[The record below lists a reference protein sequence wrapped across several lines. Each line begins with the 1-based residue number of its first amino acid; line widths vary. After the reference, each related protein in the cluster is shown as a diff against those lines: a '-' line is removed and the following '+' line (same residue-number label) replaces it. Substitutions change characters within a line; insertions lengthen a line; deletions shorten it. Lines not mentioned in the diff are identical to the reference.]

1 MNESQ
6 IDAATDASDTA
17 ADREPRGP
25 HLPDFVMALS
35 TTAWVFTLLGIAR
48 LIWFVR
54 EWNLA
59 PSATSLLAFVAA
71 VIPAVGA
78 VVLPAALALRHPDAP
93 MKAPWLFVGTVLL
106 AAVEGMRVM
115 SRPLQ
120 PFFEQ
125 AAPGAPE
132 TPFLV
137 PLAILYS
144 AVAGLL
150 GAVAVGAI
158 GRGLS
163 VARRYA
169 DRSSNRPI
177 VALLASAVLV
187 IAALRLAAL
196 AQLGWDQV
204 TITPVVMVYVG
215 STALLGILSIA
226 AWGYLAAMSIGGA
239 RAGEDPELGWLLIA
253 VGSGMV
259 LGAFAANGALGLVT
273 ATPESTTLW
282 QNIGLVISLGFAL
295 GYLAIVVAFLLGLP
309 SLEPVPD
316 DVEPAPDGAE
326 DDAFADAEVRST
338 PGPGPAGSPGSAGS

>member
-1 MNESQ
+1 MNDTEVGAVSER
-6 IDAATDASDTA
+6 TDSE
-17 ADREPRGP
+17 EPRGP
-25 HLPDFVMALS
+25 HLPDVLRTLS
-35 TTAWVFTLLGIAR
+35 TTAWVFLLLALAR

-54 EWNLA
+54 EWDLA
-59 PSATSLLAFVAA
+59 PSATSLLTLVAT

-93 MKAPWLFVGTVLL
+93 MKAPWLFLGTVLL
-106 AAVEGMRVM
+106 AAVEGMRVL

-125 AAPGAPE
+125 VAPGAPE

-158 GRGLS
+158 GRGLY

-169 DRSSNRPI
+169 DRSSNRPV

-187 IAALRLAAL
+187 IAALRLVEL
-196 AQLGWDQV
+196 GRLGWDQV
-204 TITPVVMVYVG
+204 AITPVVAVYVA

-226 AWGYLAAMSIGGA
+226 AWGYLAAMAIGGA

-259 LGAFAANGALGLVT
+259 LGAFAANGALALGT
-273 ATPESTTLW
+273 ATPESATFW
-282 QNIGLVISLGFAL
+282 QNIGLVISLGFAF
-295 GYLAIVVAFLLGLP
+295 GYLAIVVAFLLGVP

-316 DVEPAPDGAE
+316 EPQPALEGAD
-326 DDAFADAEVRST
+326 DDAFATQDAATTGVAEPHVD
-338 PGPGPAGSPGSAGS
+338 A

>member
-1 MNESQ
+1 
-6 IDAATDASDTA
+6 
-17 ADREPRGP
+17 
-25 HLPDFVMALS
+25 
-35 TTAWVFTLLGIAR
+35 
-48 LIWFVR
+48 
-54 EWNLA
+54 
-59 PSATSLLAFVAA
+59 
-71 VIPAVGA
+71 
-78 VVLPAALALRHPDAP
+78 
-93 MKAPWLFVGTVLL
+93 MKAPWLFLGTVLL
-106 AAVEGMRVM
+106 AAVEGMRVL

-125 AAPGAPE
+125 VAPGAPE

-158 GRGLS
+158 GRGLY

-169 DRSSNRPI
+169 DRSSNRPV

-187 IAALRLAAL
+187 IAALRLVEL
-196 AQLGWDQV
+196 GRLGWDQV
-204 TITPVVMVYVG
+204 AITPVVAVYVA

-226 AWGYLAAMSIGGA
+226 AWGYLAAMAIGGA

-259 LGAFAANGALGLVT
+259 LGAFAANGALALGT
-273 ATPESTTLW
+273 ATPESATFW
-282 QNIGLVISLGFAL
+282 QNIGLVISLGFAF
-295 GYLAIVVAFLLGLP
+295 GYLAIVVAFLLGVP

-316 DVEPAPDGAE
+316 EPQPALEGAD
-326 DDAFADAEVRST
+326 DDAFATQDAATTGVAEPHVD
-338 PGPGPAGSPGSAGS
+338 A